1 MTYKE
6 SLHRIW
12 LIAKREVHRLVAQ
25 PIYFFCMLIA
35 PAICVIFFVSLMHE
49 GLPTDLPIAV
59 VDMDNS
65 ATSRNLIRQ
74 LDAFEQTEVYMKTM
88 SFTEARQEMQKGNV
102 YGIFY
107 IPSGFAVD
115 ATSGKQPR
123 LSFYT
128 NGTYLIAASLLF
140 RDMKTMSVLAGAAV
154 GLQTGQA
161 KGYTEAQIM
170 GQLQPIVIDTHPI
183 GNPWLNYSVYLNNT
197 VLPGVIQL
205 MVFLVTVFSIGTEI
219 KYSTSRKWLDMGGNS
234 IAVSLLGKL
243 LPQTAIFT
251 VVGFMYCAVL
261 YGINSFPLNS
271 GWFPMLLAMFLLIIS
286 SQAVGVF
293 MIGVLP
299 TPRLGLSFAS
309 LFGMISFSIVGF
321 SFPVQG
327 MGPNVASVGSFVPFA
342 ALFLDLCRSSLER
355 AGAILYVGRVR
366 LVVGILDPALPY
378 RAELEESVVGFQI
391 STVKT
396 VCDEKRT
403 SFTIYHKGR
412 SSGYVLYLER

>member
-123 LSFYT
+123 LSFLYEW
-128 NGTYLIAASLLF
+128 YLF
-140 RDMKTMSVLAGAAV
+140 DRRFLAV
-154 GLQTGQA
+154 S
-161 KGYTEAQIM
+161 GYEND
-170 GQLQPIVIDTHPI
+170 V
-183 GNPWLNYSVYLNNT
+183 
-197 VLPGVIQL
+197 
-205 MVFLVTVFSIGTEI
+205 SIG
-219 KYSTSRKWLDMGGNS
+219 GGRC
-234 IAVSLLGKL
+234 G
-243 LPQTAIFT
+243 FT
-251 VVGFMYCAVL
+251 
-261 YGINSFPLNS
+261 N
-271 GWFPMLLAMFLLIIS
+271 
-286 SQAVGVF
+286 
-293 MIGVLP
+293 
-299 TPRLGLSFAS
+299 
-309 LFGMISFSIVGF
+309 
-321 SFPVQG
+321 
-327 MGPNVASVGSFVPFA
+327 
-342 ALFLDLCRSSLER
+342 
-355 AGAILYVGRVR
+355 
-366 LVVGILDPALPY
+366 
-378 RAELEESVVGFQI
+378 
-391 STVKT
+391 
-396 VCDEKRT
+396 RT
-403 SFTIYHKGR
+403 S
-412 SSGYVLYLER
+412 

>member
-128 NGTYLIAASLLF
+128 NGTYD
-140 RDMKTMSVLAGAAV
+140 RR
-154 GLQTGQA
+154 
-161 KGYTEAQIM
+161 
-170 GQLQPIVIDTHPI
+170 
-183 GNPWLNYSVYLNNT
+183 
-197 VLPGVIQL
+197 
-205 MVFLVTVFSIGTEI
+205 FL
-219 KYSTSRKWLDMGGNS
+219 
-234 IAVSLLGKL
+234 AVSG
-243 LPQTAIFT
+243 
-251 VVGFMYCAVL
+251 YE
-261 YGINSFPLNS
+261 N
-271 GWFPMLLAMFLLIIS
+271 
-286 SQAVGVF
+286 
-293 MIGVLP
+293 
-299 TPRLGLSFAS
+299 
-309 LFGMISFSIVGF
+309 
-321 SFPVQG
+321 
-327 MGPNVASVGSFVPFA
+327 
-342 ALFLDLCRSSLER
+342 D
-355 AGAILYVGRVR
+355 
-366 LVVGILDPALPY
+366 VGIGGG
-378 RAELEESVVGFQI
+378 RCGF
-391 STVKT
+391 TN
-396 VCDEKRT
+396 RT
-403 SFTIYHKGR
+403 S
-412 SSGYVLYLER
+412 

>member
-197 VLPGVIQL
+197 VLPGIIQL

-234 IAVSLLGKL
+234 IALVCWES
-243 LPQTAIFT
+243 
-251 VVGFMYCAVL
+251 YC
-261 YGINSFPLNS
+261 
-271 GWFPMLLAMFLLIIS
+271 
-286 SQAVGVF
+286 
-293 MIGVLP
+293 
-299 TPRLGLSFAS
+299 RRR
-309 LFGMISFSIVGF
+309 
-321 SFPVQG
+321 
-327 MGPNVASVGSFVPFA
+327 
-342 ALFLDLCRSSLER
+342 LFLRS
-355 AGAILYVGRVR
+355 
-366 LVVGILDPALPY
+366 
-378 RAELEESVVGFQI
+378 
-391 STVKT
+391 
-396 VCDEKRT
+396 
-403 SFTIYHKGR
+403 
-412 SSGYVLYLER
+412 

>member
-1 MTYKE
+1 
-6 SLHRIW
+6 
-12 LIAKREVHRLVAQ
+12 
-25 PIYFFCMLIA
+25 
-35 PAICVIFFVSLMHE
+35 
-49 GLPTDLPIAV
+49 
-59 VDMDNS
+59 
-65 ATSRNLIRQ
+65 
-74 LDAFEQTEVYMKTM
+74 
-88 SFTEARQEMQKGNV
+88 
-102 YGIFY
+102 
-107 IPSGFAVD
+107 
-115 ATSGKQPR
+115 
-123 LSFYT
+123 
-128 NGTYLIAASLLF
+128 
-140 RDMKTMSVLAGAAV
+140 MSVLAGAAV

-197 VLPGVIQL
+197 VLPGIIQL

-327 MGPNVASVGSFVPFA
+327 MDPTLASVDSFVPFA

-355 AGAILYVGRVR
+355 AGAILYRWAEYAWLLGF
-366 LVVGILDPALPY
+366 LNPALPY
-378 RAELEESVVGFQI
+378 RGGLEESVVGFQI